1 MLNKEERE
9 ELEALRRF
17 KEEHSVRPLQRA
29 FARLEGLMESAH
41 DPIISV
47 RAFNVIAE
55 CLISLKDEVMK

>member
-1 MLNKEERE
+1 MLSNEERE

-17 KEEHSVRPLQRA
+17 KEEHSAKPIQRA
-29 FARLEGLMESAH
+29 FARLESLMESAH

-55 CLISLKDEVMK
+55 CLMSLKDEVMK